1 MSYFIIGR
9 RPINDT
15 METPS
20 AREMPRGSSA
30 PQPDTRLLE
39 AAQRQLDTLR
49 ASMDARLGELE
60 VALSN
65 PSQAASLPAL
75 VMELSRLATSE
86 AHATAARICMQLRHD
101 NEAALLGG
109 IYVLEGS
116 RMGAAVLAS
125 AVPAAFPHQ
134 FLSVRP
140 PAGHWAAIIATL
152 ERKLYSS
159 VQLHNAKA
167 AALRTFA
174 CFEQAA
180 GI

>member
-1 MSYFIIGR
+1 MKVRDALKIATRDVHERLDASLSGYLLDDRDSYAAFLTAQAAAFLPVERALTDAG
-9 RPINDT
+9 
-15 METPS
+15 
-20 AREMPRGSSA
+20 AA
-30 PQPDTRLLE
+30 ALLPDWTQTLRSPRLLDD
-39 AAQRQLDTLR
+39 LSD
-49 ASMDARLGELE
+49 LGITTIPE
-60 VALSN
+60 VEP
-65 PSQAASLPAL
+65 PSY
-75 VMELSRLATSE
+75 
-86 AHATAARICMQLRHD
+86 D

-116 RMGAAVLAS
+116 RMGAAVLAR